1 MLKIYPVI
9 FIHYSIAV
17 VYMVKCHSTAKGKS
31 FEYCV
36 CSLKYWRSFS
46 VYINCTLLHKFFSYS
61 FIHSFSKFKTMN
73 TTATKNSTAKANST
87 AKGNSKE
94 TKGKTATKKTEKVI
108 FLSGNVTGR
117 ELQGFKSIQNRDAKL
132 KLRSISSCITAI
144 KESEGK
150 FLESFINYDV
160 KDITPTNLIP
170 LRNEK
175 EILYSDTKGFS
186 TWLVLGLIKRYYQQN
201 TYKKIVRTKK

>member
-1 MLKIYPVI
+1 MSNLTATENSK
-9 FIHYSIAV
+9 ATA
-17 VYMVKCHSTAKGKS
+17 TAKGK
-31 FEYCV
+31 
-36 CSLKYWRSFS
+36 
-46 VYINCTLLHKFFSYS
+46 
-61 FIHSFSKFKTMN
+61 
-73 TTATKNSTAKANST
+73 A
-87 AKGNSKE
+87 KE

-117 ELQGFKSIQNRDAKL
+117 ELQGYKSQQNKDAKL

-144 KESEGK
+144 KESEGN
-150 FLESFINYDV
+150 FLKSFINFDV
-160 KDITPTNLIP
+160 KDLTPTNLIP

-201 TYKKIVRTKK
+201 TYKTIVRTKK